1 MATLILLRHGKSIWN
16 RQNRFTGWVDVSL
29 SRVGI
34 AEAER
39 AAVLLGEERLE
50 RRVHFRAPAR
60 PGHGLRDPQA

>member
-1 MATLILLRHGKSIWN
+1 LNVATLILLRHGESIWN

-39 AAVLLGEERLE
+39 AAVKLREELIE
-50 RRVHFRAPAR
+50 LAE
-60 PGHGLRDPQA
+60 